1 MRSVA
6 RRWVLPW
13 LAAVAV
19 SSFCWAEGTDA
30 VASVIEALVSS
41 RNFKVRAHAAALLAR
56 LDDPRALTALID
68 ATADDPHPAVRG
80 AAVRL
85 LARVARRDLAAAQRV
100 RPVIGR
106 GMSDRD
112 PSVRRQ
118 AGAALAA
125 LERSFP
131 FTPPRSPAARSA
143 GTVVALGTVADRT
156 GHAPRAFRDRVRAQI
171 LSLLG
176 REPRLQVAAD
186 INAPGVGFVVDAT
199 IARLQVGQNGPGLQA
214 VCAIELVVSRPPR
227 GIVTVASGEATVE
240 IPRARYHQST
250 ADHMQDEALD
260 SAVKS
265 AHESLIQFLR
275 AQ

>member
-6 RRWVLPW
+6 RRRVLAW
-13 LAAVAV
+13 LAAVAA
-19 SSFCWAEGTDA
+19 SSFSWAQGDDA
-30 VASVIEALVSS
+30 VASVVEALVSS
-41 RNFKVRAHAAALLAR
+41 RNFKVRAHAATLLAR
-56 LDDPRALTALID
+56 LDDPRSLTALIA

-106 GMSDRD
+106 VMSDRD

-118 AGAALAA
+118 AAAALVA
-125 LERSFP
+125 LDRSFP
-131 FTPPRSPAARSA
+131 VTAPRPPAQST

-156 GHAPRAFRDRVRAQI
+156 GHASRAFRERVREQL
-171 LSLLG
+171 LSLLQ
-176 REPRLQVAAD
+176 REPRIQVAAL
-186 INAPGVGFVVDAT
+186 NAPGVGFIVDST
-199 IARLQVGQNGPGLQA
+199 IARLQVGQNGPGLEA
-214 VCAIELVVSRPPR
+214 LCAIELVVSRPPH
-227 GIVTVASGEATVE
+227 GIVTVATGEATVE
-240 IPRARYHQST
+240 IPRARYHQMT

-260 SAVKS
+260 GAVRS
-265 AHESLIQFLR
+265 AHDSLIQFLR